1 MARNTT
7 AAQNAQ
13 ETPELKVPENADQ
26 KLDQEAAKLEKQV
39 EETQGNAGIQEMM
52 RAMMELKNQI
62 AGLQKDLDAQKKEN
76 EELKKNSVY
85 SPSPYGSK
93 TDRERVYDACVAAEK
108 AGLDPWTVK
117 ISVLAPRI
125 GKGEDSYWL
134 STNGKNMA
142 VPADDRYYDLA
153 LPFAESMVNEIS
165 ARKRAADMIDKL
177 EVYDPVNNPH
187 PVEKIV

>member
-7 AAQNAQ
+7 AAQKAQ
-13 ETPELKVPENADQ
+13 ENIPEVNDRELE
-26 KLDQEAAKLEKQV
+26 QEAGKLETMAQN
-39 EETQGNAGIQEMM
+39 TQGAGMDQMM
-52 RAMMELKNQI
+52 QALLDLKAQI

-85 SPSPYGSK
+85 SPSPYGGK
-93 TDRERVYDACVAAEK
+93 TDFERVQEACKKAAED
-108 AGLDPWTVK
+108 GVDPWTVK

-134 STNGKNMA
+134 STNGQNVA
-142 VPADDRYYDLA
+142 LPANDRYFEMA
-153 LPFAESMVNEIS
+153 LPFAENLENEIE
-165 ARKRAADMIDKL
+165 ARKRAADMIDKM
-177 EVYDPVNNPH
+177 EVYDPKENPH

>member
-1 MARNTT
+1 MATKKEK
-7 AAQNAQ
+7 A
-13 ETPELKVPENADQ
+13 PELTVAENADQ
-26 KLDQEAAKLEKQV
+26 EPEQEAGKLEKQAQ
-39 EETQGNAGIQEMM
+39 ETQANAGIQEMM
-52 RAMMELKNQI
+52 QAMMELKNQI
-62 AGLQKDLDAQKKEN
+62 AGLQKDLDEQKKEN

-93 TDRERVYDACVAAEK
+93 TDRERVWDACIAAEK

-125 GKGEDSYWL
+125 GKGDDSYWL
-134 STNGKNMA
+134 STNGRNMG
-142 VPADDRYYDLA
+142 VPADDRYYDLE
-153 LPFAESMVNEIS
+153 LPFAESLVNEIS

>member
-7 AAQNAQ
+7 AAQKAQENIPEVNDRELEQEAGKLETMAQNAQ
-13 ETPELKVPENADQ
+13 GAGMDQMMQAMLELKV
-26 KLDQEAAKLEKQV
+26 
-39 EETQGNAGIQEMM
+39 
-52 RAMMELKNQI
+52 QI

-93 TDRERVYDACVAAEK
+93 TDRERVWDACIAAEK

-134 STNGKNMA
+134 STNGRNMG
-142 VPADDRYYDLA
+142 VPADDRYYDLE
-153 LPFAESMVNEIS
+153 LPFAESLENEIS

-187 PVEKIV
+187 PVETIA